1 MHPHHV
7 RTDQHANQHDIFLAH
22 ASLHSVG
29 LREFVMV
36 NDNSTDHGVAEVM
49 RFAADH
55 ATDTTVR
62 LLNRTNTAEKQ
73 ANIYNRLKRTMS
85 SDWFALWDIDEWP
98 CK

>member
-1 MHPHHV
+1 
-7 RTDQHANQHDIFLAH
+7 
-22 ASLHSVG
+22 
-29 LREFVMV
+29 MV
-36 NDNSTDHGVAEVM
+36 NDNSTDRGLAEVM

-98 CK
+98 CNIIPHPRPRC